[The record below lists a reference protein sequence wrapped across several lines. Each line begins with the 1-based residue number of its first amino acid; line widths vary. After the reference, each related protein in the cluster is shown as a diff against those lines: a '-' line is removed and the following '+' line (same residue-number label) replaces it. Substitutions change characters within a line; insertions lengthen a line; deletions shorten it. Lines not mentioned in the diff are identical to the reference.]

1 MRKFVGTFFLASVCC
16 LSLGVLSSGARQ
28 SPAKINIKQLGPQV
42 GEKAPDFDLQ
52 DQSGKRW
59 SRDSVMGPKGA
70 MLVFYRSAD
79 W

>member
-1 MRKFVGTFFLASVCC
+1 MQKFVCAFLLASACC
-16 LSLGVLSSGARQ
+16 LSVSVAAFGAQQ

-52 DQSGKRW
+52 DQSGKSW
-59 SRDSVMGPKGA
+59 SRDSVMGPKGVV
-70 MLVFYRSAD
+70 LVFYRSAD